1 MIDLGCIGNFI
12 SLAFAK
18 KNRIGT
24 TIKKEP
30 FPLIGFN
37 GKLVMYNNGII
48 LRETEKILLKIG
60 RY

>member
-1 MIDLGCIGNFI
+1 M
-12 SLAFAK
+12 
-18 KNRIGT
+18 
-24 TIKKEP
+24 KKEP

-37 GKLVMYNNGII
+37 GKPVTYNNGII